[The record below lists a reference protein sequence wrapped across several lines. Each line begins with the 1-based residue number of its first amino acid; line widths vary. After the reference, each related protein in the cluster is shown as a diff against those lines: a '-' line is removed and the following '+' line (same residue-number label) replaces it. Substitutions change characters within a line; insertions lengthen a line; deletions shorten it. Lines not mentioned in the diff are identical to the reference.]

1 MYIYIYATHLSLKLH
16 KFIKQILLDFKG
28 TMDNIMK
35 VGDFDIPLS
44 QGTEYPC
51 KYLICA
57 I

>member
-1 MYIYIYATHLSLKLH
+1 MYIYIYATHLSLKLY
-16 KFIKQILLDFKG
+16 KFIKQILLYFKG